1 MDNALR
7 EQLASGTF
15 RLGELLPPQ
24 RYLASDYGVSRDT
37 VQRVLRQLAAEGW
50 IESRQ
55 GSGSRVVRL
64 PSAD

>member
-15 RLGELLPPQ
+15 RPGELLPPQ

-37 VQRVLRQLAAEGW
+37 VQRVLRHWPPRAGS
-50 IESRQ
+50 SR
-55 GSGSRVVRL
+55 GSRAAAVGW
-64 PSAD
+64 